1 MYRIKGR
8 LNTAI
13 DLEYDEKLRKNCIR
27 VMSYYDQAER
37 EDFVDLTQEQMDRL
51 ERFWKPYEF
60 IYKVD
65 PRVHRFYMNVTGK
78 FDERYIPEDLQKYH
92 MSRYFMDQDYVE
104 AFKDK
109 NFTELILREL
119 NTPKTLVHKIAG
131 AFRDSSYNPITV
143 KEAVDI
149 IMEQKKE
156 TDGDKIAV
164 MKPAM
169 GTSRGSGVRPL
180 GRAVTRNE
188 VRRLLETWRPDIEVQ
203 AIIRQ
208 HPLLASIHEKS
219 VNTIRVLSMLSGDR
233 CEIISIVLRAGRSGV
248 FVDGGNRG
256 GINCGITLD
265 GKMKGPFHDKWA
277 NTYETHPETGFNPEG
292 VQIPGFD
299 RLIDTIKTQ
308 HLHFPQLRLISWDF
322 SIDENENPIFI
333 EWNMKGDTQLHQYNN
348 GPLYG
353 ERTGEVLDEFFSH
366 AYREVEQN
374 GVLYHEYI
382 DHAEAAGLAEPSR
395 EIIIGESVHGKPVTK
410 IAGKAFSHQEEV
422 EYVSVGKSVSEIGYL
437 AFSGCSSLLK
447 AELPDSL
454 EVVGESAFN
463 NCRSLKSVS
472 PLKGVTHIMARAFQ
486 NCASLEKVIVGDEVK
501 ALGCRAFSGCKS
513 LLEFSAGTGLARI
526 EDRAFQGCSR
536 LEKADFQ
543 SKEITVLA
551 RGFLNCESLE
561 AEPIREKCRF
571 QGINCFKGCKDQNN
585 G

>member
-13 DLEYDEKLRKNCIR
+13 DLENDEKLRKNCSK

-37 EDFVDLTQEQMDRL
+37 AGFAELTEEQLKKLNDFWE
-51 ERFWKPYEF
+51 PYAF
-60 IYKVD
+60 IYQVD
-65 PRVHRFYMNVTGK
+65 PKVHRFYMNVTGK

-109 NFTELILREL
+109 NFTELLLHEL

-131 AFRDSSYNPITV
+131 AYRDSSYNPITI

-219 VNTIRVLSMLSGDR
+219 VNTIRVLSMLRGDQ
-233 CEIISIVLRAGRSGV
+233 CEIISIVLRAGRGGV

-256 GINCGITLD
+256 GINCGISLD
-265 GKMKGPFHDKWA
+265 GTMKGPFHDKWA
-277 NTYETHPETGFNPEG
+277 NIYETHPESGFNPNG

-299 RLIDTIKTQ
+299 RLIDTIKKQ
-308 HLHFPQLRLISWDF
+308 HMHFPQLRLISWDF

-353 ERTGEVLDEFFSH
+353 ERTREILDEFFSH
-366 AYREVEQN
+366 AYKEVIQD
-374 GVLYHEYI
+374 GILYHEYI
-382 DHAEAAGLAEPSR
+382 DHAEAAGLVAPAK
-395 EIIIGESVHGKPVTK
+395 EIVIVESIHEKPVTK
-410 IAGKAFSHQEEV
+410 IAGKAFSHQEEI

-437 AFSGCSSLLK
+437 AFSGCDHLLRVDLPESL
-447 AELPDSL
+447 D
-454 EVVGESAFN
+454 VVGESAFN
-463 NCRSLKSVS
+463 NCRALKFIS
-472 PLKGVTHIMARAFQ
+472 PLTGVKCIMTRAFQ
-486 NCASLEKVIVGDEVK
+486 NCASLEKVILGDQLK
-501 ALGCRAFSGCKS
+501 TLRCRAFSGCKS
-513 LLEFSAGTGLARI
+513 LREVSAGPALVRI
-526 EDRAFQGCSR
+526 EDRTFQGCSQ
-536 LEKADFQ
+536 LEKADFRG
-543 SKEITVLA
+543 EDITVLA
-551 RGFLNCESLE
+551 RGFLNCASLE
-561 AEPIREKCRF
+561 AEPIRAKCKF
-571 QGINCFKGCKDQNN
+571 EGINCFKGCKDQSNN
-585 G
+585 